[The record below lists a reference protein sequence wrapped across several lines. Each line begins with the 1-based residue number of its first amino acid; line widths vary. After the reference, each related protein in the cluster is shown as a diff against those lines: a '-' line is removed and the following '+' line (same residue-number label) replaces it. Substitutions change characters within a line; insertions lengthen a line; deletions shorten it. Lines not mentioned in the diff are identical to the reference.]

1 MIHCDKRKE
10 QREPW
15 YQAIL
20 KYTTDTGTYP
30 PLQDLL
36 MNAMR
41 ALMDDS
47 DLTQLAIPEEVA
59 NVACAQ
65 AGIGWEHLL
74 KGRFSKE
81 WTKAQDRHAGSQ
93 DPTKSGQTWLTGLV
107 QTMLQQW
114 FNLWEVRNQDLHG
127 HDAQSRADALKRQA
141 IREITLIYEKYKG
154 NIRPEDDANVFNK
167 DLNQRT
173 QMTTTAM
180 RMWINSWSAHLE
192 ESYQTQLET
201 G

>member
-1 MIHCDKRKE
+1 
-10 QREPW
+10 
-15 YQAIL
+15 
-20 KYTTDTGTYP
+20 
-30 PLQDLL
+30 
-36 MNAMR
+36 
-41 ALMDDS
+41 
-47 DLTQLAIPEEVA
+47 
-59 NVACAQ
+59 
-65 AGIGWEHLL
+65 
-74 KGRFSKE
+74 
-81 WTKAQDRHAGSQ
+81 
-93 DPTKSGQTWLTGLV
+93 
-107 QTMLQQW
+107 MLQQW

-154 NIRPEDDANVFNK
+154 NIRPEDDANIFNK